1 MLDEPQGLKLRR
13 PHIFDNRIRFSQK
26 KVIFILF
33 LLAIL
38 LTMFLGSALNTYG
51 GDFSMTT

>member
-13 PHIFDNRIRFSQK
+13 PHIFDNRIRFTQK

-51 GDFSMTT
+51 GDFSMTI